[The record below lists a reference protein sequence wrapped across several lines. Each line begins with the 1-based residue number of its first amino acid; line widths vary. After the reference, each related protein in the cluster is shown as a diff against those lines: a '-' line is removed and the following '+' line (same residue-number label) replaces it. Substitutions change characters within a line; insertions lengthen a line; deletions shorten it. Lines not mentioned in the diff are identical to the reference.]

1 VGRRRAVMRGQVDGI
16 VVVRRVMGDG
26 GVTANST
33 KFGQD
38 EWPVEDEVE
47 LGGPTERLGGRSLS
61 DGH

>member
-47 LGGPTERLGGRSLS
+47 LGGPTERLGG
-61 DGH
+61 